1 MSDHW
6 NSLANLLGTP
16 NLKPH
21 SKKGAAE
28 EVQPVAENMPIGESQ
43 LVVETK
49 GVTPK
54 KAKGSATG
62 DGAKAKRVPRRGKK
76 SDAAEGFAKEVVI
89 EEAPVASAETA
100 GLVEVADVV
109 GIQDVV
115 DRQESDNPKVS
126 LSDELIEKPVSVLR
140 SSWDAVANFF
150 GMGGSSENTEQR
162 SERPQAARS
171 SSESPK
177 GRRSGRSED
186 RDREADLREKV
197 REAPEGRSDQ
207 GVVASDGPVDRRG
220 ERRPPRRGASQRTE
234 RTDGE
239 NVPKEDVVN
248 DIAKDETRAKRTDR
262 SERGERPPRGR
273 AFSERSSEREVRS
286 PEHDD
291 RRPERAD
298 RRPERDDRRPERD
311 DRRPERDDRRPERDD
326 RRPERADRR
335 PERDERRPE
344 RDERRPE
351 RADRRPDRDDR
362 RPERDDRRPE
372 RDDRRPERDDRRP
385 EREPRPVER
394 GFGGGLDD
402 FDVPSDAPSIV
413 EGIDRGGDSGRSEQA
428 GGRGE
433 SRRGRGSRRDRDRD
447 QQDRDQQDRD
457 QQDRDPAIEGDR
469 RRRSELRN
477 NSRSESRDSEDL
489 DSLDSSSVEGDDRED
504 TRVRAGR
511 IPSWEETVAVLI
523 EANVANHR
531 KTPSGPNRS
540 RRGRPNS

>member
-28 EVQPVAENMPIGESQ
+28 EVQPVAENLPIGESQ
-43 LVVETK
+43 FVVETK
-49 GVTPK
+49 GVVPK
-54 KAKGSATG
+54 QAKDSATG
-62 DGAKAKRVPRRGKK
+62 DGAKAKRMPRRGKK

-89 EEAPVASAETA
+89 EAEPVASVET
-100 GLVEVADVV
+100 GGVVEAADLL
-109 GIQDVV
+109 GFQDVL
-115 DRQESDNPKVS
+115 DRQESENPKMS
-126 LSDELIEKPVSVLR
+126 SSDELTEKPVSVLR

-150 GMGGSSENTEQR
+150 GMGGISENTEQR
-162 SERPQAARS
+162 SERPQAARR

-186 RDREADLREKV
+186 RDRGADLQEKLT
-197 REAPEGRSDQ
+197 EAPEGRSDQ
-207 GVVASDGPVDRRG
+207 GVLASDGPVDRRG

-234 RTDGE
+234 RIDSE
-239 NVPKEDVVN
+239 NVPKEEVVN
-248 DIAKDETRAKRTDR
+248 DIVKDEIRAKRTER
-262 SERGERPPRGR
+262 GERGERPTRGR
-273 AFSERSSEREVRS
+273 AVSERSSEREVRS
-286 PEHDD
+286 PEHHDDRRPERADRRPERDD

-311 DRRPERDDRRPERDD
+311 DRRPER
-326 RRPERADRR
+326 ADRR
-335 PERDERRPE
+335 PH
-344 RDERRPE
+344 
-351 RADRRPDRDDR
+351 
-362 RPERDDRRPE
+362 
-372 RDDRRPERDDRRP
+372 
-385 EREPRPVER
+385 REPRPVER

-402 FDVPSDAPSIV
+402 FDVPSDESNIV
-413 EGIDRGGDSGRSEQA
+413 EGFDKGVDSGRSERA
-428 GGRGE
+428 EGRGE
-433 SRRGRGSRRDRDRD
+433 SRRGRVSRREEDRD
-447 QQDRDQQDRD
+447 QQDRDQ
-457 QQDRDPAIEGDR
+457 ANEGDG

-477 NSRSESRDSEDL
+477 NSRSEARDSEDL
-489 DSLDSSSVEGDDRED
+489 GSFDSSSVEGDDRED
-504 TRVRAGR
+504 ARVRAGR

>member
-28 EVQPVAENMPIGESQ
+28 EVQPVAENLPIGESQ
-43 LVVETK
+43 FVVETK
-49 GVTPK
+49 GVVPRQ
-54 KAKGSATG
+54 AKDSATG
-62 DGAKAKRVPRRGKK
+62 DGAKAKRMPRRGKK

-89 EEAPVASAETA
+89 EAEPVASVET
-100 GLVEVADVV
+100 GGVVEAADLL
-109 GIQDVV
+109 GFQDVL
-115 DRQESDNPKVS
+115 DRQESENPKMS
-126 LSDELIEKPVSVLR
+126 SSDELTEKPVSVLR

-150 GMGGSSENTEQR
+150 GMGGISENTEQR
-162 SERPQAARS
+162 SERPQAARR

-186 RDREADLREKV
+186 RDRGADLQEKLT
-197 REAPEGRSDQ
+197 EAPEGRSDQ
-207 GVVASDGPVDRRG
+207 GVLASDGPVDRRG

-234 RTDGE
+234 RIDSE
-239 NVPKEDVVN
+239 NVPKEEVVN
-248 DIAKDETRAKRTDR
+248 DIVKDEIRAKRTER
-262 SERGERPPRGR
+262 GERGERPTRGR
-273 AFSERSSEREVRS
+273 AVSERSSEREVRS
-286 PEHDD
+286 PEHHDD

-311 DRRPERDDRRPERDD
+311 DRRPERDDRRPER
-326 RRPERADRR
+326 A
-335 PERDERRPE
+335 
-344 RDERRPE
+344 
-351 RADRRPDRDDR
+351 DR

-372 RDDRRPERDDRRP
+372 RDDRRPERADRRPERDDRRP
-385 EREPRPVER
+385 ERDDRRPERADRRPHREPRPVER

-402 FDVPSDAPSIV
+402 FDVPSDESNIV
-413 EGIDRGGDSGRSEQA
+413 EGFDKGVDSGRSERA
-428 GGRGE
+428 EGRGE
-433 SRRGRGSRRDRDRD
+433 SRRGRVSRREEDRD
-447 QQDRDQQDRD
+447 QQDRDQ
-457 QQDRDPAIEGDR
+457 ANEGDG

-477 NSRSESRDSEDL
+477 NSRSEARDSEDL
-489 DSLDSSSVEGDDRED
+489 GSFDSSSVEGDDRED
-504 TRVRAGR
+504 ARVRAGR